1 MGTVVVGGKDSA
13 GGVSFARAM
22 EKFKQQAE
30 EDEAGDGEKKDHKS
44 DGGVNKE
51 DEENE
56 EGRTSQAKE

>member
-1 MGTVVVGGKDSA
+1 
-13 GGVSFARAM
+13 M

-30 EDEAGDGEKKDHKS
+30 VDEAGDGEKKDHKS